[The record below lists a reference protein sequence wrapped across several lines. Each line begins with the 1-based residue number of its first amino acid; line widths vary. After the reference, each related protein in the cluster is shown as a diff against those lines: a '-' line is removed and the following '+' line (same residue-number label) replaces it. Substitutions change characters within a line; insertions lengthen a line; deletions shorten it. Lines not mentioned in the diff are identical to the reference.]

1 LTKGFYN
8 RNKKPRE
15 RSSLICFGF
24 CNKKKKKKKKRKGDK
39 MKDKRREVLYLVAD
53 LHQTLKEL
61 IRAVEEL
68 QLEIDNLL
76 EQGKGAKKW
85 QD

>member
-1 LTKGFYN
+1 MLYTFTVFTIETKSQEKEVHLFVLAFAI
-8 RNKKPRE
+8 KE
-15 RSSLICFGF
+15 R
-24 CNKKKKKKKKRKGDK
+24 KEKKRKGEN
-39 MKDKRREVLYLVAD
+39 MKDKRREVLYLTSD

-76 EQGKGAKKW
+76 EQTEKKG
-85 QD
+85 D

>member
-1 LTKGFYN
+1 MTIDKKVLQSHLKSQKKGSIAHLF
-8 RNKKPRE
+8 
-15 RSSLICFGF
+15 FGF
-24 CNKKKKKKKKRKGDK
+24 CNKKNKTKKRKGEN
-39 MKDKRREVLYLVAD
+39 MKDKRREVLYLTSD

-76 EQGKGAKKW
+76 EQTKKKGE
-85 QD
+85 